1 MTEDRGLEKGI
12 GEEERHVHSVLPSL
26 ALAFKRTVAALER
39 ESGVAGM
46 KLFVLG
52 ALARRDGMSQGE
64 FAQEYEM
71 ADASRV
77 TRTAQALEAEGH
89 IRRERDPEDNR
100 VVRMYLTGEGREVL
114 KKVPAVNEELRRRVL
129 SVLTEEEFEE
139 LRRMLGLLAGAM
151 KD

>member
-1 MTEDRGLEKGI
+1 MIEDRSVEKRI
-12 GEEERHVHSVLPSL
+12 SEVERHVHPVLPSL
-26 ALAFKRTVAALER
+26 ALAFKRTISTVER

-46 KLFVLG
+46 KLFMLG

-64 FAQEYEM
+64 FAQEFEV

-89 IRRERDPEDNR
+89 IGRERDPDDNR
-100 VVRMYLTGEGREVL
+100 VVRMYLTDEGRKVL

-129 SVLTEEEFEE
+129 SVLSEEEFEE

>member
-1 MTEDRGLEKGI
+1 MIEDREVDKGI
-12 GEEERHVHSVLPSL
+12 DEERWHVHSVLPSL
-26 ALAFKRTVAALER
+26 AMAFKRTVAAVER

-52 ALARRDGMSQGE
+52 ALARQDGMSQGE
-64 FAQEYEM
+64 FTQAYEM

-77 TRTAQALEAEGH
+77 TRTAQAMEADGY

-100 VVRMYLTGEGREVL
+100 VVRMYLTDEGREVL
-114 KKVPAVNEELRRRVL
+114 TRMPEVNEALRQRVL
-129 SVLTEEEFEE
+129 SVLGEEEFKE

-151 KD
+151 KE